1 LKNQWVTSLRGKV
14 FVKMEGRLV
23 ERVIN
28 QLLRSN
34 ISIWNVKRAGT
45 ETITFYLAL
54 EDVHNFRRAVRSS
67 ECKVTFLKGQG
78 GPFILKRAMKNSGFL
93 LGGLSFLI
101 IVMLLSNMVWGIE
114 IKGAAP
120 ETEHTIRKELTSM
133 GVTTGKLQFSIPDVE
148 SIQRELSSRMDNITW
163 VGVELRGT
171 TYHFQVVEKNAPEP
185 VESTGLQ
192 HIVAKKKAIITD
204 MFVEEGDPQ
213 VKVNDYVKKGQLL
226 VSGVIG
232 TEKKSK
238 GVPAKAKIMGET
250 WYRTTVELPL
260 KTDFVVFSG
269 NEKRKHYIEIGSL
282 RIPIWG
288 FGNPEFKESVTEEM
302 EKPVK
307 FLKWQ
312 LPIAY
317 IDKSSREKENV
328 ERTYTKKEAV
338 QEAKKLAKNNLES
351 TLPDDAEII
360 SEKILQEKV
369 ENGKVKVNLHF
380 KVVENIAEGQPIIQG
395 D

>member
-1 LKNQWVTSLRGKV
+1 LKNQWITSLKGNV
-14 FVKMEGRLV
+14 FVKMEGRLI
-23 ERVIN
+23 ESVIN
-28 QLLRSN
+28 QLLRSD

-45 ETITFYLAL
+45 DTITFYIAL

-67 ECKVTFLKGQG
+67 GCKVTFLRGQG
-78 GPFILKRAMKNSGFL
+78 GPFLLKRAFKNSGFL

-101 IVMLLSNMVWGIE
+101 IVMLLSNMVWGIQ
-114 IKGAAP
+114 IKGATP
-120 ETEHTIRKELTSM
+120 ETEHHIRKELTAM
-133 GVTTGKLQFSIPDVE
+133 GVKTGKLQFSIPDVE
-148 SIQRELSSRMDNITW
+148 NIQRELSSRMDNITW

-171 TYHFQVVEKNAPEP
+171 TFHFQVVEKNAPEQ

-192 HIVAKKKAIITD
+192 HIVAKKKAIIVD

-213 VKVNDYVKKGQLL
+213 VKVNDYVQKGQLL

-232 TEKKSK
+232 NEDKSK

-250 WYRTTVELPL
+250 WYKTSVELPM

-288 FGNPEFKESVTEEM
+288 FGKPEFKEAVTEEM

-307 FLKWQ
+307 FLKWE
-312 LPIAY
+312 LPVSY
-317 IDKSSREKENV
+317 IDQSMKEKEQV
-328 ERTYTKKEAV
+328 ERSYTREQAVKEAK
-338 QEAKKLAKNNLES
+338 ELARNNLES
-351 TLPDDAEII
+351 NLPDEAEII
-360 SEKILQEKV
+360 GEKILQEQV

>member
-1 LKNQWVTSLRGKV
+1 MKNHWLTSLRGKV
-14 FVKMEGRLV
+14 FVKMEGRLI

-45 ETITFYLAL
+45 DTITFYLAL

-67 ECKVTFLKGQG
+67 ECKVTFLRGQG
-78 GPFILKRAMKNSGFL
+78 GPFLLKRAFKNSGFL
-93 LGGLSFLI
+93 LGGLSFLL
-101 IVMLLSNMVWGIE
+101 IVILLSNMVWGIQ

-120 ETEHTIRKELTSM
+120 ETEYNIRKELTAM
-133 GVTTGKLQFSIPDVE
+133 GVKTGKLQFSIPDVE
-148 SIQRELSSRMDNITW
+148 NIQRELSSRMDNITW

-171 TYHFQVVEKNAPEP
+171 TFHFQVVEKNAPEP
-185 VESTGLQ
+185 IESTGLQ
-192 HIVAKKKAIITD
+192 HIVAKKKAVIVE

-232 TEKKSK
+232 NEKKPK

-250 WYRTTVELPL
+250 WYKTSVELPL

-269 NEKRKHYIEIGSL
+269 NEKRKHFIEIGSL

-288 FGNPEFKESVTEEM
+288 FGNPDFKESIMEET

-317 IDKSSREKENV
+317 IDQSMKEKENV
-328 ERTYTKKEAV
+328 ERSYTKEQAI
-338 QEAKKLAKNNLES
+338 QEAKKLAKNNLS
-351 TLPDDAEII
+351 SSLPDDAEII
-360 SEKILQEKV
+360 GEKILQEKV

>member
-1 LKNQWVTSLRGKV
+1 MKNQWVTSLRGKV
-14 FVKMEGRLV
+14 FVKMEGRLI

-67 ECKVTFLKGQG
+67 ECKVTFLRGQG
-78 GPFILKRAMKNSGFL
+78 GPFLLKRAIKNSGFL
-93 LGGLSFLI
+93 LGALSFFI
-101 IVMLLSNMVWGIE
+101 IVILLSNMVWGIQ
-114 IKGAAP
+114 IKGATP
-120 ETEHTIRKELTSM
+120 ETEHNIRKELTSM

-171 TYHFQVVEKNAPEP
+171 TFHFQVVEKNAPEP

-192 HIVAKKKAIITD
+192 HIIAKKKAIIVE

-232 TEKKSK
+232 NEKKPK

-250 WYRTTVELPL
+250 WYKTAVELPL

-288 FGNPEFKESVTEEM
+288 FGNPEYKESVTEEM

-317 IDKSSREKENV
+317 IDQSMKEKEHV
-328 ERTYTKKEAV
+328 ERSYTKEQAV
-338 QEAKKLAKNNLES
+338 QEAKKLAKRNLAS

-360 SEKILQEKV
+360 GEKILQEKV